1 MRNAKSVKKIFCHTR
16 EYVTTNNLSTPICLD
31 MIFYV
36 RTRNCNITSHHALPQ
51 NIANMIFVNLL
62 LQKYDEMCLV
72 FTATRKIIFHHTVS
86 HQGMSTSHWA
96 SFSMHL
102 RDQHGVEGG
111 SKAKVRCNW
120 TKCGTVVNKE
130 NLVRHVMEQ
139 HLLYRFLCEECG
151 GNFSRRHTL
160 NSHVQKK
167 HQTHMG
173 GCHQRRTGHRKG

>member
-1 MRNAKSVKKIFCHTR
+1 MADLPCDSGGFNDTFNDEVRYIHLGEALTDSLQDEKMLL
-16 EYVTTNNLSTPICLD
+16 EYVARPVEQQPYMCGWVTWSGMTCNVPI
-31 MIFYV
+31 I
-36 RTRNCNITSHHALPQ
+36 
-51 NIANMIFVNLL
+51 
-62 LQKYDEMCLV
+62 
-72 FTATRKIIFHHTVS
+72 
-86 HQGMSTSHWA
+86 GA

-130 NLVRHVMEQ
+130 NLVRHVTEQ

-167 HQTHMG
+167 H
-173 GCHQRRTGHRKG
+173 